1 MRNFQVGE
9 MPSAPGHIVT
19 SLRNWVEGHGSIAHE
34 ETEFLDYGHD
44 LFTTVKYA
52 DGATSLLKPW
62 IQGIIVRFADLFGK
76 VFQSLIPLL
85 PNFCCLLTRASPL
98 ELASLVMNT
107 SIYFQNPC
115 YTWSHGS

>member
-19 SLRNWVEGHGSIAHE
+19 SLRNWVEGHGSIARE

-62 IQGIIVRFADLFGK
+62 IQGIVVRFSDLFGK
-76 VFQSLIPLL
+76 VFQSLISLL
-85 PNFCCLLTRASPL
+85 PNFCCLLTKASPP
-98 ELASLVMNT
+98 ELAYLVMNT

-115 YTWSHGS
+115 CTWPHVS

>member
-19 SLRNWVEGHGSIAHE
+19 SLRNWVEGHGSIAQE

-62 IQGIIVRFADLFGK
+62 IEGIVVRFSDLLGK
-76 VFQSLIPLL
+76 VFQSLISLL
-85 PNFCCLLTRASPL
+85 PNFCCLLTKASPL

-115 YTWSHGS
+115 YTRPHVS